1 MSKAIRKSFK
11 REIAVA
17 GLVVWL
23 LATAYLYLLAEETR
37 ITALA
42 SVYTAQCGFTWGY
55 AAAAFGMHVVAEAW
69 GNK

>member
-23 LATAYLYLLAEETR
+23 LATAFLYLMAEETR
-37 ITALA
+37 IAALT
-42 SVYTAQCGFTWGY
+42 SVYIAQSGFTWGY
-55 AAAAFGMHVVAEAW
+55 AAAAFGLHALSTQW
-69 GNK
+69 GQK